1 MSPVEDTG
9 TALATRAQQTP
20 AVITTPSEYRDAM
33 TRWAG
38 HYNILTAFTNL
49 SGLAPQHGIVASVVQ
64 INPDPSKN
72 GPGEVYDGLP
82 FLKGGEVALAK
93 IGLRKIADCGGIN
106 TETIR
111 TDPRTFPYYWEV
123 KAIATYTGIDGR
135 MVRREAT
142 VEWDLRDGSPRM
154 KGWTPAQVEE
164 NRKNGLR
171 NCETRAINAA
181 IRECGVKQKY
191 TRQELAK
198 PFLVI
203 RVAFQPDMADPAQR
217 RLVAEH
223 ALRGTSALYPS
234 SSPAPLVGEVIEAET
249 STEPR
254 PIGSGAAAA
263 TESAS
268 TGQTPTAVTDA
279 DRPPVDGAVRIAQV
293 ETKAGETNGRK
304 WTRYVVIDSN
314 GESHSTFDK
323 SLYEAALKFKDGR
336 DWVELVSET
345 SGEYKTLVEIIKAGT
360 APKLPGMESL

>member
-1 MSPVEDTG
+1 MTTTATPGD
-9 TALATRAQQTP
+9 ALAPRAPATP
-20 AVITTPSEYRDAM
+20 DVIRTPVEYRDAM

-38 HYNILTAFTNL
+38 HYNVLTAFTNL
-49 SGLAPQHGIVASVVQ
+49 SGLAVQHGIVASVVQ

-111 TDPRTFPYYWEV
+111 TDPRTIPYYWEV

-135 MVRREAT
+135 TVRRETT

-154 KGWTPAQVEE
+154 KGWTPNQVEE
-164 NRKNGLR
+164 GRKNGLR
-171 NCETRAINAA
+171 NCEARAINAA
-181 IRECGVKQKY
+181 IRECGIKQKY

-203 RVAFQPDMADPAQR
+203 RVAFQPDMNDPEQR

-223 ALRGTSALYPS
+223 ALRGTAALYPARES
-234 SSPAPLVGEVIEAET
+234 APLVGEVIDAET
-249 STEPR
+249 SPEPR
-254 PIGSGAAAA
+254 QVGSSAALPP
-263 TESAS
+263 AS
-268 TGQTPTAVTDA
+268 STSQPSSPDPNQ
-279 DRPPVDGAVRIAQV
+279 PPVEGAVRIEKV

-304 WTRYVVIDSN
+304 WSRFIVVDSN

-345 SGEYKTLVEIIKAGT
+345 NGEYKNLVEIIKAG
-360 APKLPGMESL
+360 AEPKLPGMENL